1 MTTDIQIFT
10 AATGEQLRTVVVDN
24 QPYFVGRDVAS
35 MLGYED
41 TKKAIKLHCRGGAK
55 YHPITDSLGRTQEAR
70 IISEPDFFR
79 LVVNSKLPAAQ
90 EYERW
95 VFEEVL
101 PAIHRSG
108 GYMVSVKDE
117 TPEQLMARALKVAEE
132 TLARAQ
138 ARNKELENTIEE
150 AKPKVLFADAVADSD
165 STCLIGELAKII
177 RQNGYPIGQNRLFKW
192 LRENKY
198 LTRQNQPTQHAME
211 RELFRVIERAV
222 LQPNGT
228 TMTVRTTKVTGKG
241 QQYFINIFLNQSA

>member
-1 MTTDIQIFT
+1 MTSTLQHFT
-10 AATGEQLRTVVVDN
+10 APCGTELRTVVKDG
-24 QPYFVGRDVAS
+24 QIFFVGKDVAQA
-35 MLGYED
+35 LGYVN
-41 TKKAIKLHCRGGAK
+41 TKSALARHCRGVRAT
-55 YHPITDSLGRTQEAR
+55 YPIIDSLGRTQEVR
-70 IISEPDFFR
+70 IIGEPDFFR
-79 LVVNSKLPAAQ
+79 LVCGSEIPSAQ
-90 EYERW
+90 AFESW

-192 LRENKY
+192 LRENRY